1 MSFNH
6 LQEGYIYYLNSMD
19 NTIKNPFIDQ
29 LNSENIIDNNNISI
43 PFDNE
48 IDLKEK
54 EKQKELN
61 IIKRQKNLVNLADL
75 PQERRKEI
83 SSLGGK
89 ARARQMIQEKSMR
102 DSAKAL
108 LKTVVSKEYAT
119 KILGG
124 SVDVSGI
131 ETMQD
136 LLVAKMMAETLENGN
151 AKAFELI
158 RDTSGNKPTAEIDL
172 RADIVTAA
180 DRALID
186 KVADRLGLV
195 DITDDDDK

>member
-1 MSFNH
+1 
-6 LQEGYIYYLNSMD
+6 MD

-29 LNSENIIDNNNISI
+29 QNSENSIDNINNISI
-43 PFDNE
+43 SSV
-48 IDLKEK
+48 EK
-54 EKQKELN
+54 TEEEKQKELN
-61 IIKRQKNLVNLADL
+61 ILKRQKNLVNLADL

-89 ARARQMIQEKSMR
+89 ARAKQMVQEKSMR

-119 KILGG
+119 KILGD

-195 DITDDDDK
+195 NITDDDETENR